1 MKLSL
6 KYVGSA
12 TIKIDLL
19 RRAVVGLFFFLC
31 LGQGFCVHA
40 REAVF
45 EKDGGVY
52 LIQSAQDMRTLALL
66 VNNNKEVEPGV
77 PANIAS
83 YRLTRDIDLSAY
95 CTGDQ
100 GWEPIGYRK
109 LYDESFSKTDADG
122 LYWTDAGYFN
132 GTFDGDSHVVTGL
145 YINRPGEFGQGL
157 FGERTDLMHE
167 EPDSE
172 EYRRRENTVIR
183 NLYIKDC
190 DITGETAGGV
200 MVGMICWGFENNGR
214 VCIENCHVT
223 GKVSGGCVGGVVVC
237 AETVK
242 NSSFTGTVKARR
254 AGGIAGSAYD
264 ISGCTVHAVVQGSD
278 AAGGIS
284 DVVWCV
290 RDSYMT
296 GAVRGHDCAGGIA
309 GVGIY
314 MSGCYSLAHVTGFS
328 GTGGLVG
335 KIESF
340 PEVIDVM
347 PEELITAMPE
357 DFLTTAT
364 IQNCL
369 MGARRIVRAQP
380 EKVNRN
386 DRGENG
392 YVYGYADDT
401 IRHAEAPFYYREGL
415 EAEGIEEDENGFYRY
430 EFSDWNC
437 EPLDCTQLEETDFK
451 ELLGKPEDGEWSD
464 VWQCAADHA
473 WPNLAWE
480 KESRFGYTV
489 TVTVQEGD
497 SLWKIADRVYGDG
510 QFWSQVYEEN
520 RERIGKDASLLTAG
534 TDLELTVNASQAD
547 YAAKGDIWEQERA
560 FLEKGQKRGIAVA
573 ELKSFYR
580 RLLADDL
587 WNGVVWR
594 WEGASE
600 DSHRQINDWVI
611 DDLDGNGQADMIVMA
626 GEGRVFVPGE
636 ILLYLNGEPAYI
648 LKDEP
653 AYYEDN
659 FCFGSSFWE
668 EPFMDDLDNDGN
680 LELLFAVGNGG
691 NGGPGGRD
699 TCLFRRVGDKWTECQ
714 RELPDD
720 GGWSDEPELHV
731 DVVCIGVNRYEAY
744 CPYLDESIEF
754 DGQNS
759 REIGE
764 DEYGRS
770 GGSNVRGFFGFERVT
785 YKGKNALK
793 CREYLS
799 GEGGNA
805 HGVGEAVF
813 LLAWDADGVCRV
825 ADWQVESWMD

>member
-100 GWEPIGYRK
+100 GWEPIGYRDI
-109 LYDESFSKTDADG
+109 YDDG
-122 LYWTDAGYFN
+122 LEDALWEKEKNGDDEWTYTATDAGYFN
-132 GTFDGDSHVVTGL
+132 GIFDGDGHIITGL
-145 YINRPGEFGQGL
+145 YINRPEEQAQGL
-157 FGERTDLMHE
+157 FGARIDLRGE
-167 EPDSE
+167 DRDSA
-172 EYRRRENTVIR
+172 EYRRRKTTEIR

-190 DITGETAGGV
+190 DITGGTNTGGV
-200 MVGMICWGFENNGR
+200 MGGMWNFYQDEGGELLIG
-214 VCIENCHVT
+214 NCHVT
-223 GKVSGGCVGGVVVC
+223 GKIRGYSAGGIVGS
-237 AETVK
+237 ASSVK
-242 NSSFTGTVKARR
+242 NSSFAGKVEGSN
-254 AGGIAGSAYD
+254 AGGIAGEVYYAY
-264 ISGCTVHAVVQGSD
+264 GCVVHAEIEGYCGV
-278 AAGGIS
+278 GGIGGTA
-284 DVVWCV
+284 VCV
-290 RDSYMT
+290 RNSYMT
-296 GAVRGHDCAGGIA
+296 GTVKGYDSVGGIT
-309 GVGIY
+309 GMGSCIT
-314 MSGCYSLAHVTGFS
+314 GCYTRADVAGYSR
-328 GTGGLVG
+328 TGGLIGDIQSMNV
-335 KIESF
+335 
-340 PEVIDVM
+340 PT
-347 PEELITAMPE
+347 PEEASSA
-357 DFLTTAT
+357 AT

-369 MGARRIVRAQP
+369 MGGYRMEREAERDADVYYP
-380 EKVNRN
+380 TN
-386 DRGENG
+386 DRYNG
-392 YVYGYADDT
+392 YIYGFPGVGIDDRA
-401 IRHAEAPFYYREGL
+401 IGPFYYREGL
-415 EAEGIEEDENGFYRY
+415 VVKGFVRKMY

-437 EPLDCTQLEETDFK
+437 EPFDCTQLEETDFK

-464 VWQCAADHA
+464 VWQCVADHA

-825 ADWQVESWMD
+825 ADWWVESWMD